1 MRFGHSQVGTKSVRG
16 HCCFNGCVRIPLLQN
31 QEGKAF
37 KPSGELSILKVL
49 PHRKVLLCLAGTAAR
64 KEVSELRAESGK
76 MCLKAAFIV
85 ILGITYFS

>member
-1 MRFGHSQVGTKSVRG
+1 MAVSEFLY
-16 HCCFNGCVRIPLLQN
+16 CRIR
-31 QEGKAF
+31 KA
-37 KPSGELSILKVL
+37 KPSNPVGSSAFWEVL

-64 KEVSELRAESGK
+64 KEVSELRVESGK